1 MKIIADCHLHTS
13 FSGDSTASMET
24 QILAGIQQ
32 GLQYMCF
39 TDHYDPEFPYEN
51 NPDVAPGTFELDY
64 PSYRREFLSMK
75 EKYKDVIELRFGIEL
90 GLQAHLAPFLREYTS
105 SHQDLDFII
114 GSNHL
119 CAGFDPY
126 YPDFLIGRTEEE
138 ALNLYLEESLVNIRA
153 FDCRQDRSYS
163 DRADQ

>member
-51 NPDVAPGTFELDY
+51 NPDVSPGTFELDY

-75 EKYKDVIELRFGIEL
+75 ESMKMLKLDTYETTKVNQNQTTTKTGYFMDSIN
-90 GLQAHLAPFLREYTS
+90 PFDDE
-105 SHQDLDFII
+105 
-114 GSNHL
+114 N
-119 CAGFDPY
+119 
-126 YPDFLIGRTEEE
+126 TER
-138 ALNLYLEESLVNIRA
+138 NK
-153 FDCRQDRSYS
+153 Q
-163 DRADQ
+163 